1 MKNYKDKTVLIT
13 GASSGIGESFAKQL
27 DELGSKLILTAR
39 SEDKLNK
46 LASQMNDAIVI
57 NGDLSDRKFPK
68 KLYKEVKNKKLT
80 VDIIINNAGFGY
92 SGPF

>member
-1 MKNYKDKTVLIT
+1 MKNYKNKTVLIT

-57 NGDLSDRKFPK
+57 LS
-68 KLYKEVKNKKLT
+68 L
-80 VDIIINNAGFGY
+80 IHI
-92 SGPF
+92 